1 MPVRYGGVTYQNL
14 RYGAVN
20 YPQVRYGGVT
30 YVIGGLGEIPLTP
43 ANTVVTVNLAGYAEI
58 VGTESTS
65 IVWDTDVVLGPF
77 FAANGMNQT
86 LNAVRLYLSN
96 SRRWR
101 WAGGNRHHWR
111 SITTSR
117 LSL

>member
-1 MPVRYGGVTYQNL
+1 MPIRYGGTTYQNL

-43 ANTVVTVNLAGYAEI
+43 ANTVVTVNLTGYAEI

-65 IVWDTDVVLGPF
+65 IVWDTDVFLGPEWQLTVQLGDRVKGGSSIL
-77 FAANGMNQT
+77 A
-86 LNAVRLYLSN
+86 
-96 SRRWR
+96 RR
-101 WAGGNRHHWR
+101 AE
-111 SITTSR
+111 
-117 LSL
+117 